1 MALKFST
8 GLRNALLDTNSFQDI
23 FANGVLYLY
32 SGTQPTDPDAAA
44 TGSMLLKVTLAGG
57 AFAHGTA
64 TNGLNFGAAVAGV
77 LPKSSSETWSGA
89 CTTAGTIGWFRFC
102 ANPADSEPTDAD
114 TVRKSFDGSVASSGA
129 QLLMS
134 STTVAVGDTRTID
147 SFNASIPAS
156 F

>member
-8 GLRNALLDTNSFQDI
+8 GLRNALLESNSFQDI
-23 FANGVLYLY
+23 FANGVMYLY

-44 TGSMLLKVTLAGG
+44 SGSLLLKVTLAGG
-57 AFAHGTA
+57 SFAHGTS
-64 TNGLNFGAAVAGV
+64 TNGLNFGSASAGV

-102 ANPADSEPTDAD
+102 ANAADSEPTDAD
-114 TVRKSFDGSVASSGA
+114 TVRKSFDGSVSSSGA

-134 STTVAVGDTRTID
+134 STTVSIGDTRTVD
-147 SFNASIPAS
+147 SFNVTLPAT